1 MVRPLLGSA
10 LCMSDFDESGVG
22 TNMCSISCARTS
34 YIDLK
39 ANRVHLNAPSVSAA
53 GVRNVIQL
61 FAVALGAASLAACA
75 QSSVVTQKSELSV
88 ASRQASLEHNR
99 KTSFVTNR
107 RVAIT
112 KKHTPYKNAA
122 ETQVASHGLAS
133 FYTEGTQTAS
143 GERFDTNELTAA
155 HRTLPFGT
163 RLRVTNVATGRSV
176 TVRVND
182 RGPFIPGR
190 DVDVSYAAAETLGM
204 VGGGIAKV
212 KLDVVQ

>member
-1 MVRPLLGSA
+1 MFS
-10 LCMSDFDESGVG
+10 
-22 TNMCSISCARTS
+22 TSCARTS
-34 YIDLK
+34 YVDTK
-39 ANRVHLNAPSVSAA
+39 ANRIHLKAPSVSAA

-75 QSSVVTQKSELSV
+75 QSSVVTQKSELV
-88 ASRQASLEHNR
+88 AASRQASLEHNR

-107 RVAIT
+107 RVAVT
-112 KKHTPYKNAA
+112 KKHTPFAPAKNAA

-143 GERFDTNELTAA
+143 GERFDTHELTAA

-190 DVDVSYAAAETLGM
+190 VVDVSHSAAETLGM

>member
-1 MVRPLLGSA
+1 
-10 LCMSDFDESGVG
+10 
-22 TNMCSISCARTS
+22 MCSISCARTS

-39 ANRVHLNAPSVSAA
+39 AKRIHLNTPSVSAA

-88 ASRQASLEHNR
+88 ASRQAS
-99 KTSFVTNR
+99 TSFVTNR
-107 RVAIT
+107 RVAVT
-112 KKHTPYKNAA
+112 KKHTPFASNKDAA
-122 ETQVASHGLAS
+122 ETPVASHGVAS

-143 GERFDTNELTAA
+143 GERFDTHELTAA
-155 HRTLPFGT
+155 HPTLPFGT
-163 RLRVTNVATGRSV
+163 RLRVTNVASGRSV

-182 RGPFIPGR
+182 RGPFVPGR
-190 DVDVSYAAAETLGM
+190 DVDVSYSAAETLGM
-204 VGGGIAKV
+204 VGRGVAKV

>member
-1 MVRPLLGSA
+1 MA
-10 LCMSDFDESGVG
+10 
-22 TNMCSISCARTS
+22 SIRCARTS
-34 YIDLK
+34 YVEIK
-39 ANRVHLNAPSVSAA
+39 ANRIHPDAPLVSAA
-53 GVRNVIQL
+53 GIRNVIQL
-61 FAVALGAASLAACA
+61 IAVALGAASLAACA
-75 QSSVVTQKSELSV
+75 QSSVVTQKNELAA
-88 ASRQASLEHNR
+88 ASRQPSLEHSR
-99 KTSFVTNR
+99 KTSSVTHG
-107 RVAIT
+107 RVAVT
-112 KKHTPYKNAA
+112 KKHTPFASHKNAG

-143 GERFDTNELTAA
+143 GEKFDTQELTAA

-182 RGPFIPGR
+182 RGPFVPGR